1 VTRDQSKRV
10 LGPKSDRARAVSWV
24 MPSIAIVGVG
34 PGIGEAVARVF
45 ARNGFSLALIA
56 RNAQKLEALQSEL
69 RREGFGA
76 QIFASDA
83 SDTNSLKAALEQV
96 QASLGVP
103 DVLVYNVMSN
113 TAGKAPTSL
122 EPEAVVD
129 DFRANVLGAL
139 TAAQVVAPGM
149 KARGSGT
156 ILFTG
161 GGLALKPFKD
171 YASLAIGKAGI
182 RNLTFSL
189 AQELQPAGI
198 HVATVT
204 VAGVV
209 RPNSSFAPDTIA
221 AHFWRLYSQPK
232 GAWELEHLFE
242 GER

>member
-1 VTRDQSKRV
+1 
-10 LGPKSDRARAVSWV
+10 
-24 MPSIAIVGVG
+24 MPIAAIVGVG
-34 PGIGEAVARVF
+34 PGIGESVARVF
-45 ARNGFSLALIA
+45 ARNGFSLALLA

-69 RREGFGA
+69 RQEGFGVQVLPA
-76 QIFASDA
+76 DA
-83 SDTNSLKAALEQV
+83 SDTNSLKTALEQV

-103 DVLVYNVMSN
+103 DVLVYNVMSK
-113 TAGKAPTSL
+113 TAAGVPSL
-122 EPEAVVD
+122 LDPEQVVQ
-129 DFRANVLGAL
+129 DFRGNVLGAL

-171 YASLAIGKAGI
+171 YASLAMGKAGI

-189 AQELQPAGI
+189 AQELQPVGI

-221 AHFWRLYSQPK
+221 THFWRLHSQPK